1 MNLKVKCERAE
12 GFTAPININVLQNPP
27 GCNSSGSVQIA
38 EGQNEALIPINAAG
52 NAAEQT
58 TMIAVR
64 AMSRSDEGFEQT
76 CTPFVPLTVEEKYV
90 TFEFAQAAVAQGRD
104 GPFVVKVTKRKDFEG
119 EAQVTLLGLPAN
131 TTAEPL
137 KLTKDAAELVFTV
150 KAAENAPVSD
160 NKNLFCQ
167 VLVPEKGDTVLHNL
181 GNGRLRVD
189 PPPPAPKTEPMPMP
203 AEQPVA
209 QTPPQHPA
217 ADPADN
223 NLPHHLLPFIF
234 HQPYL

>member
-1 MNLKVKCERAE
+1 
-12 GFTAPININVLQNPP
+12 
-27 GCNSSGSVQIA
+27 
-38 EGQNEALIPINAAG
+38 
-52 NAAEQT
+52 
-58 TMIAVR
+58 
-64 AMSRSDEGFEQT
+64 
-76 CTPFVPLTVEEKYV
+76 VPLTVEEKYV

-209 QTPPQHPA
+209 QTPPQPRPLSRLEQLREEQKQREA
-217 ADPADN
+217 AQNAAAASSGGSGG
-223 NLPHHLLPFIF
+223 
-234 HQPYL
+234 Q